1 MFTNNI
7 GYRHTPRKLTY
18 FYSTRSLEFEI
29 EKFRRNCRKTSFCSR
44 IHCNSC
50 PYYPSCPYHHEVVY
64 GSVNIKCSITVS
76 CDAGG
81 LWNQNCTFCGVMK
94 LLWNTVQ
101 GHKNFPENLQFPS
114 GSLLGRIYA
123 TAPLAEASGAVYI
136 LKWTCKGYYSTYFCD
151 FSLPWYKLSSV
162 IWLQQVIF

>member
-1 MFTNNI
+1 MFTQLRYI
-7 GYRHTPRKLTY
+7 SYRHIPRKQTY

-29 EKFRRNCRKTSFCSR
+29 EKFGRNCRKTSFCSL

-50 PYYPSCPYHHEVVY
+50 PDYPSCPYHCEVVY
-64 GSVNIKCSITVS
+64 GLVNIKCSITVS

-81 LWNQNCTFCGVMK
+81 LWNQNCSFFCGVMK

-101 GHKNFPENLQFPS
+101 GHKNFPEYLQFPS

-123 TAPLAEASGAVYI
+123 SSLSWSNRGAVYI
-136 LKWTCKGYYSTYFCD
+136 LKWTCKGYYSTYFCGV
-151 FSLPWYKLSSV
+151 FLP
-162 IWLQQVIF
+162 